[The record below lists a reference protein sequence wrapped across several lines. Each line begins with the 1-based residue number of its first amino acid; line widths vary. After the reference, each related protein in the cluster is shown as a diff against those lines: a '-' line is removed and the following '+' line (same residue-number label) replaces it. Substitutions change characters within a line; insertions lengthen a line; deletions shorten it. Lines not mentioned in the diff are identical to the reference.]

1 MPEQNNMLEHMGRN
15 ARAAGRVLAL
25 TDGAT
30 RARALSM
37 MADALLAQEGEILA
51 ANAQDVAAGEQA
63 GLTRALI
70 DRLTLTPAR
79 VQGMAD
85 GLRSVAALPDPV
97 GVVLET
103 TTRPNG
109 LTITKL
115 SAPMGVIA
123 VIFEARPNVTAD
135 SAALCVKS
143 GSAVILR
150 GGKEA
155 IRSNTAVVKALRG
168 ALKAA
173 GLPEDCVQLVTDT
186 TRSSADALM
195 RLKGYVDLLIPR
207 GGYGLIQ
214 SVVTNATVPVLE
226 TGEGVCHLYVDKDA
240 DMLMAAR
247 ILDNAKTSRPSVCNA
262 VECLLVHEAVADKLP
277 EILKPVLNKGVVI
290 HGDARTCALVKEAVP
305 ASDADW
311 GHEFLDLELA
321 VRVVADMDMAIA
333 HIARYGTSHSE
344 AIITR
349 DEAAADAFLASVD
362 AAAVY
367 HNASTRFTD
376 GGEFGFGAEIGIS
389 TQKLHARGPVGI
401 RELTTFRY
409 VIRGEGQVR
418 T

>member
-1 MPEQNNMLEHMGRN
+1 MLNSMG
-15 ARAAGRVLAL
+15 AQAKAAARVLAL
-25 TDGAT
+25 ADGKT
-30 RARALSM
+30 RAQALNA
-37 MADALLAQEGEILA
+37 MADALLDHQGAILA
-51 ANAQDVAAGEQA
+51 ANAQDVLAGEQS

-79 VQGMAD
+79 VAGMAD
-85 GLRSVAALPDPV
+85 GLRSVAGLPDPV
-97 GVVLET
+97 GVVLDEI
-103 TTRPNG
+103 TRPNG
-109 LTITKL
+109 LLITRL

-155 IRSNTAVVKALRG
+155 ILSNTAVVAALRG
-168 ALKAA
+168 ALSQA

-186 TRSSADALM
+186 TRASADALM
-195 RLKGYVDLLIPR
+195 RLTGFVDLLIPR
-207 GGYGLIQ
+207 GGRALIR
-214 SVVTNATVPVLE
+214 NAVSNAQVPVLE
-226 TGEGVCHLYVDKDA
+226 TGEGVCHLYVDKAA
-240 DMLMAAR
+240 DIGMAAN

-262 VECLLVHEAVADKLP
+262 VECLLVHQDAADSLAH
-277 EILKPVLNKGVVI
+277 ILAPVIKKGVEI
-290 HGDARTCALVKEAVP
+290 RGDARTCALVPEAIP

-311 GHEFLDLELA
+311 GNEFLDLVLA
-321 VRVVADMDMAIA
+321 VRVVRDMQAAIA
-333 HIARYGTSHSE
+333 HIARYGTGHSE
-344 AIITR
+344 AIITK
-349 DEAAADAFLASVD
+349 DQLAADTFLARVD

-389 TQKLHARGPVGI
+389 TQKLHARGPVGL
-401 RELTTFRY
+401 RELTTYRY

-418 T
+418 P